1 MSQKIRKTPREKFS
15 ARRFWFS
22 DAQN

>member
-15 ARRFWFS
+15 ARRFWFG